1 MDREFLEGL
10 GLSEE
15 VLTAILEKAAEAD
28 MAWQEKLNEAE
39 QAHTRQR
46 EEMML
51 EHGISALGGRNH
63 KAITALLDTAAIFAA
78 EDPKAALQE
87 ALGNLKQ
94 DCDYL
99 FDGSPIPP
107 FSPGAGAGDRELHQ
121 PATLA
126 SVLKA
131 RMKKG

>member
-1 MDREFLEGL
+1 MDKEFLEGL
-10 GLSEE
+10 GLLDEE
-15 VLTAILEKAAEAD
+15 TVTAILEKAGQETQ
-28 MAWQEKLNEAE
+28 AWQEKLTQAE
-39 QAHTRQR
+39 QAHARQR

-63 KAITALLDTAAIFAA
+63 KAITALLDTAAIFQA

-94 DCDYL
+94 DCAYL
-99 FDGSPIPP
+99 FADPIPP
-107 FSPGAGAGDRELHQ
+107 FSHRAGAGDRELHQ

-131 RMKKG
+131 RMKK